1 MVRILASS
9 LSASVLL
16 AGATLAPGAASAQD
30 FTRQFEAMP
39 HQYQHQQRHNRQDD
53 WLYQSMVPVGPGQPA
68 PPAAAPRAQWNRLG
82 NLNTGQNGPVQPM
95 TQQAQPGR
103 NEFRASSR
111 TYGTDQRQAT
121 QHYGAVRSLNP
132 PQGALNAAPRRAGAP
147 ARSAEPGTVREVQMG
162 RD

>member
-1 MVRILASS
+1 MVRILAS
-9 LSASVLL
+9 VLL
-16 AGATLAPGAASAQD
+16 VGAILVPGAAPAQD

-39 HQYQHQQRHNRQDD
+39 HQHQHQQRHNRQDD

-82 NLNTGQNGPVQPM
+82 NLNAQNGPAQPM
-95 TQQAQPGR
+95 TQAQPGR
-103 NEFRASSR
+103 NDFRASSR

-121 QHYGAVRSLNP
+121 PHYGALRSLNP
-132 PQGALNAAPRRAGAP
+132 PQGAVSTTQRRAAPP
-147 ARSAEPGTVREVQMG
+147 RSAEPGTVREVQTG